1 MNRMQLFTA
10 TVFALCALAA
20 TGRAWAHGDE
30 DHSQDKKPAV
40 ATAKVSIEAAS
51 ALRLPDGS
59 LFVPKAVQR
68 QLGLRT
74 QLAEVAEQA
83 ASLEL
88 NGTVVADP
96 NAGGRVQ
103 SSQAGRIEPGPRGL
117 PTLGQKVAKGQV
129 LAYLRPV
136 TDSMVRGNQQVQ
148 LAELES
154 RLAIAERKAR
164 RYEQLEGAV
173 PQKEIE
179 AARFELEALQKSR
192 AAVGASLN
200 AREALTA
207 PVSGVISAASVVAG
221 QVVEARDILFEVVDP
236 ARLAVLALAYDAA
249 AVDAIGAASAQFPG
263 GTLQLEFVGGGR
275 QLREQALPLLFRIKS
290 PGAAVAV
297 GQPLKV
303 IAKTAHKTS
312 GVALPLAALVRD
324 KAGETVVWI
333 HAGAEQFVPRKVRHQ
348 PLDAATAVVT
358 SGIRGGERIVTEGA
372 GLLAQVR

>member
-1 MNRMQLFTA
+1 MQLFTA

-173 PQKEIE
+173 PQ
-179 AARFELEALQKSR
+179 
-192 AAVGASLN
+192 
-200 AREALTA
+200 
-207 PVSGVISAASVVAG
+207 
-221 QVVEARDILFEVVDP
+221 
-236 ARLAVLALAYDAA
+236 
-249 AVDAIGAASAQFPG
+249 
-263 GTLQLEFVGGGR
+263 
-275 QLREQALPLLFRIKS
+275 
-290 PGAAVAV
+290 
-297 GQPLKV
+297 
-303 IAKTAHKTS
+303 
-312 GVALPLAALVRD
+312 
-324 KAGETVVWI
+324 
-333 HAGAEQFVPRKVRHQ
+333 
-348 PLDAATAVVT
+348 
-358 SGIRGGERIVTEGA
+358 
-372 GLLAQVR
+372 